1 MKSYSQFMII
11 EIAKGF
17 DVIDEHLEYDEM
29 WVKGAGL
36 LKQFE
41 ESKFN
46 VDTKSEHDCMI
57 DFMYEKQ
64 QELKRRKEE
73 EERKKL
79 TGYRNVKVTAVRTYT
94 KQTEFSIEVPKN
106 LSLDELEEFLS
117 NDKKTLLK
125 IEDGLSES
133 SLYTND
139 GYNEYYDD
147 FKGVSGTF

>member
-1 MKSYSQFMII
+1 MNGYNQFMII
-11 EIAKGF
+11 EIAQNF

-64 QELKRRKEE
+64 QEIKRRKEE

-79 TGYRNVKVTAVRTYT
+79 TGYRNIKVTAIRNYT
-94 KQTEFSIEVPKN
+94 KQTEFTIEVPKN
-106 LSLDELEEFLS
+106 LSLDELEDYLS

-125 IEDGLSES
+125 IEDGLTSA
-133 SLYTND
+133 SLFSND
-139 GYNEYYDD
+139 
-147 FKGVSGTF
+147 

>member
-1 MKSYSQFMII
+1 MKGYSQFMII
-11 EIAKGF
+11 EIAQNF
-17 DVIDEHLEYDEM
+17 DVIEKDLEYDLM

-41 ESKFN
+41 ESEFN

-57 DFMYEKQ
+57 DFMYAKQ
-64 QELKRRKEE
+64 QEIKRRKEE

-79 TGYRNVKVTAVRTYT
+79 TGYRNVKVTAVRQYT

-106 LSLDELEEFLS
+106 LSLDELEDFLS

-125 IEDGLSES
+125 IEDGLGDANLHCS
-133 SLYTND
+133 D

-147 FKGVSGTF
+147 FKGVSGAF